1 MCTRNPVTC
10 VRRLEGTYAC
20 CVYASF
26 RALFSA
32 GNTSISSA
40 SSSSRTTN
48 VVMKSPEPPRGL
60 ATLDA
65 TSELA
70 DYIDNPDSPQLPVPA
85 AADDETGESAMK
97 KTDWAMTSTLDYQLQ

>member
-1 MCTRNPVTC
+1 MYTKSCHVRARARRYVTQL
-10 VRRLEGTYAC
+10 RC

-48 VVMKSPEPPRGL
+48 VVLKSPEPPRGL
-60 ATLDA
+60 ATPDA

-70 DYIDNPDSPQLPVPA
+70 DHIDNPDSPQLLVPA
-85 AADDETGESAMK
+85 E
-97 KTDWAMTSTLDYQLQ
+97 LQLMMRLVSQP